1 MEQPETAS
9 LNSTEPGLVS
19 CVTLR
24 QRFIGRFPH
33 ARPADALT
41 ETEIQQLTSI
51 SKIAS
56 RPQLVYLAFGAE
68 TYHQE
73 AVFSIA
79 SALAGMR
86 DTPESALDIQ
96 VFSDDPAPYRHL
108 PVRVRRFDAPTRR
121 SWSGPYGY
129 HFRCKQVLVRKVL
142 EECDKAIL
150 IDTDTFFQESP
161 LKLFERVQPG
171 KLLCNAFTL
180 RYDACKQTVLYTA
193 LAEKLAQRGLADDS
207 MPLLNSGVIGL
218 TREDAGILEHS
229 VELMDEFFPITPGAI
244 TLEEF
249 CLAVAAYR
257 KVQVDECPDLIH
269 HYWSRK
275 QLFRAKVRAWL
286 SKHGDNPTSQNG
298 LDDTR
303 KVTSSLPRP
312 PVWQR
317 LMYKGAMFA
326 VPQDQRQFVREV
338 LYGCCD
344 YPNEF
349 DRACSKVWWD
359 KALSNAEQRM
369 DRPLTPEKIKQ
380 WLNHWAVRQMLGPQR
395 EAVYQHLLQREKNP

>member
-1 MEQPETAS
+1 M
-9 LNSTEPGLVS
+9 
-19 CVTLR
+19 
-24 QRFIGRFPH
+24 
-33 ARPADALT
+33 
-41 ETEIQQLTSI
+41 TSI
-51 SKIAS
+51 SKFAT

-79 SALAGMR
+79 SALAGLR
-86 DTPESALDIQ
+86 DTPEDALDIQ

-108 PVRVRRFDAPTRR
+108 PVRVRRFDPQTR
-121 SWSGPYGY
+121 SAWSGPHAY

-150 IDTDTFFQESP
+150 IDTDTFFHESP
-161 LKLFERVQPG
+161 IKLFDRVQPG
-171 KLLCNAFTL
+171 KLLCNALTL

-193 LAEKLAQRGLADDS
+193 LADTLAQRGLADDH

-218 TREDAGILEHS
+218 TRDDAAILDRS
-229 VELMDEFFPITPGAI
+229 VEMMDEFFAITPGAI

-257 KVQVDECPDLIH
+257 TVEVNECPDLIH

-286 SKHGDNPTSQNG
+286 GKHGHNPTSQRG

-303 KVTSSLPRP
+303 KVTAQLPRP
-312 PVWQR
+312 PAWQR
-317 LMYKGAMFA
+317 VMYKGAMLA

-349 DRACSKVWWD
+349 DQACSQVWWD

-369 DRPLTPEKIKQ
+369 DRPLAPEKIKQ
-380 WLNHWAVRQMLGPQR
+380 WLDHWAVRQILGHR
-395 EAVYQHLLQREKNP
+395 RKAVYQHMLQRQNPR

>member
-1 MEQPETAS
+1 
-9 LNSTEPGLVS
+9 
-19 CVTLR
+19 
-24 QRFIGRFPH
+24 
-33 ARPADALT
+33 
-41 ETEIQQLTSI
+41 LTSI

-86 DTPESALDIQ
+86 ETSELPLDIQ

-108 PVRVRRFDAPTRR
+108 PVRVRRFDAPTR
-121 SWSGPYGY
+121 SAWSGPHGY

-142 EECDKAIL
+142 EECEKAIL
-150 IDTDTFFQESP
+150 IDTDTFFHQSP
-161 LKLFERVQPG
+161 MKLFERVEPG

-180 RYDACKQTVLYTA
+180 RYDACKQTILYTA
-193 LAEKLAQRGLADDS
+193 LADKLAQRGLADDS

-218 TREDAGILEHS
+218 TRYDAEILDRS
-229 VELMDEFFPITPGAI
+229 VEMMDEFFPITPGAI

-257 KVQVDECPDLIH
+257 NMEVNECPDLIH

-286 SKHGDNPTSQNG
+286 SKHGDNPTSQCG

-303 KVTSSLPRP
+303 RVTASLPRP
-312 PVWQR
+312 PAWQR

-349 DRACSKVWWD
+349 DQACSQVWWD
-359 KALSNAEQRM
+359 KALSNAEQRL
-369 DRPLTPEKIKQ
+369 DQSIAPEKIEQ
-380 WLNHWAVRQMLGPQR
+380 WLDHWAVRQILGHR
-395 EAVYQHLLQREKNP
+395 RKAVYQHLLQRQKGQ